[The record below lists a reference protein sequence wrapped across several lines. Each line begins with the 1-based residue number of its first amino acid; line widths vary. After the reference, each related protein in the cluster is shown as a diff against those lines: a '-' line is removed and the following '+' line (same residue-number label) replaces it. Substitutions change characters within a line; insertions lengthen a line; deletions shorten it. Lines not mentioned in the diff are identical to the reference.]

1 MRLLIAE
8 DNAGDRDLV
17 VLELARAGIRSTQT
31 HVENKQQ
38 FERAMVPGAFD
49 AIISDYRF
57 PSWTGMDA
65 FAFAQGVDAEVPF
78 LLVTG
83 NLGDEAAVDCIK
95 RGVSDYILKDHL
107 FRLPV
112 ALERAI
118 ADRAL
123 RQKHFHAQEVCAFPK
138 FAIGNWCSTRFM
150 EFCAR
155 RPMAFASG
163 VHQRI
168 FTGK

>member
-1 MRLLIAE
+1 MNPRGQPPMAPTECIPPLRLLIAE

-17 VLELARAGIRSTQT
+17 VLELARAGVRGTQT

-38 FERAMVPGAFD
+38 FETAMVPGAFD

-65 FAFAQGVDAEVPF
+65 FAFAQSVDAEVPF

-123 RQKHFHAQEVCAFPK
+123 HQKHLHAQEALRVSE
-138 FAIGNWCSTRFM
+138 IRNRELVQHS
-150 EFCAR
+150 
-155 RPMAFASG
+155 
-163 VHQRI
+163 
-168 FTGK
+168 